1 MTWYGILVV
10 IHLIAAVIGLGAS
23 FALPV
28 LMSRP
33 KTVSQAKFAH
43 HVAKGIEN
51 FAKIGS
57 LTLLATGIIMGI
69 LNTYLFT
76 QIWFI
81 ASIIIYVL
89 IQPIVAGIIPKNSA
103 KQLEILE
110 KAKSEE
116 LPQDYI
122 LINKKMAPLNNIVHA
137 AAVILIILMSVKP
150 F

>member
-1 MTWYGILVV
+1 MLLL
-10 IHLIAAVIGLGAS
+10 IHLIAAVVGLGAS

-57 LTLLATGIIMGI
+57 LTLLVTGIVMGI
-69 LNTYLFT
+69 LHTYLFT
-76 QIWFI
+76 EIWFI
-81 ASIIIYVL
+81 ASLIIYVL

-110 KAKSEE
+110 TAKSEE
-116 LPQDYI
+116 LPEDYVQ
-122 LINKKMAPLNNIVHA
+122 INKKMAPYNNVVHIA
-137 AAVILIILMSVKP
+137 AIILIILMSIKP

>member
-1 MTWYGILVV
+1 MTWYGLLLL
-10 IHLIAAVIGLGAS
+10 IHLIAAVVGLGAS

-43 HVAKGIEN
+43 STAKGIEN

-57 LTLLATGIIMGI
+57 ITLLVTGIVMGI

-81 ASIIIYVL
+81 ASLVIYVL

-110 KAKSEE
+110 NATGEE
-116 LPQDYI
+116 LPAEYI
-122 LINKKMAPLNNIVHA
+122 QIDKKMVPFNNTVHA
-137 AAVILIILMSVKP
+137 AAIILIILMSVKP